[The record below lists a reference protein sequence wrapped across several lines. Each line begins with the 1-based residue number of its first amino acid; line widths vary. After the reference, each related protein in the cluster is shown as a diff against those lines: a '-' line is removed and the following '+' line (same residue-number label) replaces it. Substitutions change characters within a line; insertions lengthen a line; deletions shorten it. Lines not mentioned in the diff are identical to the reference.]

1 MEKIPVSV
9 AVITRNEEENITR
22 CLASVSWADEIIVLD
37 DNSTD
42 KTVEIARRFT
52 DRVFSRK
59 MDVEGAHRNY
69 AYSLAKNNWVLSM
82 DADEMTS
89 AELAGELKEL
99 FNPSAGSGL
108 TLSEVDRVKGPM
120 TDKAYTIPIRTF
132 IGNRWIRHSGWYP
145 APKVRLF
152 DRRYF
157 KYDEVEVHPRVFIDG
172 TCGHLKK
179 DIIHYS
185 YRNYHDFFESLN
197 NQTTLEAR
205 KWFNE
210 KRKIGFLKMNRKF
223 LDRFLKA
230 YVLKKGYKDG
240 LLGFVVSYAAGLYQL
255 MSYVKY
261 QEMLEDAKGKK

>member
-9 AVITRNEEENITR
+9 VVITRNEEENITR
-22 CLASVSWADEIIVLD
+22 CLQSVSSWADEIVVVD

-52 DRVFSRK
+52 DKVFSRK

-69 AYSLAKNNWVLSM
+69 AYSLARNGWVLSL
-82 DADEMTS
+82 DADEMAS
-89 AELAGELKEL
+89 DELGSQLREL
-99 FNPSAGSGL
+99 F
-108 TLSEVDRVKGPM
+108 KGPM
-120 TDKAYTIPIRTF
+120 NDKAYTIPIKTY
-132 IGNRWIRHSGWYP
+132 IGERWIKYAGWYP

-152 DRRYF
+152 DKKSFR
-157 KYDEVEVHPRVFIDG
+157 YDEVEVHPRVFIDG

-179 DIIHYS
+179 DIVHYS

-197 NQTTLEAR
+197 NQTTLEAK

-210 KRKIGFLKMNRKF
+210 KRKINFLKMYRKA
-223 LDRFLKA
+223 LSRFIKA
-230 YVLKKGYKDG
+230 YIQKKGFMDG
-240 LLGFVVSYAAGLYQL
+240 LLGFAVSYAGGLYQF

-261 QEMLEDAKGKK
+261 QEMVENQKDKR